1 MTKTQLQAEII
12 AKQDELDNVRVKQI
26 IFIAEYNSD
35 GKAYNG
41 LQHESLC
48 TKVQKLT
55 TEIKDLKQQ
64 LAESNDHQ
72 IRMPQ
77 INDYP
82 STDERSYIN
91 LDNTGSVNW
100 EKYAKALIAYIKQL
114 EDCVVAEIK
123 TTPIPS
129 GWICPRCQ
137 KVHSWMVQSCDCPPN
152 VITAS
157 TTIIRDESP
166 IKELAEIRGKTCDS
180 CKYGTGYYRC
190 VTCDH
195 YEKWEPIK

>member
-1 MTKTQLQAEII
+1 MKETLMRQII
-12 AKQDELDNVRVKQI
+12 AKQDEIIEHYKTFYDSIKHPLVVKI
-26 IFIAEYNSD
+26 TKRWEEYGNEIESELSD
-35 GKAYNG
+35 
-41 LQHESLC
+41 LR
-48 TKVQKLT
+48 
-55 TEIKDLKQQ
+55 QQ

-137 KVHSWMVQSCDCPPN
+137 KVHSWLSITCDCEPKT
-152 VITAS
+152 ITR
-157 TTIIRDESP
+157 TTYDPSDFPCI
-166 IKELAEIRGKTCDS
+166 
-180 CKYGTGYYRC
+180 
-190 VTCDH
+190 H
-195 YEKWEPIK
+195 